1 MSRKLLKSK
10 KSSRKPSRKKSKIS
24 KQQSKKLS
32 NKLSRSRNLGKKTN
46 IRSSFIVKMSSSQ
59 VSSVNGNVRRKSKA
73 LYMNKDKAVLRT
85 KKNGAEV
92 TMVFKRPNVK
102 RVTQHY
108 IGL

>member
-1 MSRKLLKSK
+1 MPRT
-10 KSSRKPSRKKSKIS
+10 SSRKPSRKSLKSRKSKIR

-32 NKLSRSRNLGKKTN
+32 KSKGLKRKTN
-46 IRSSFIVKMSSSQ
+46 VRSSFVVKMSSSQ
-59 VSSVNGNVRRKSKA
+59 MRSVNGDVRRRSKA

-85 KKNGAEV
+85 KKNDTEV